1 MIEKNRELL
10 KLFIFTFI
18 LLFSFQVLPCF
29 SQGLQEEITDKY
41 PAATPPIEKEV
52 AEYYAPA
59 EEPLGVS
66 VTADVQQG
74 YDNNVD
80 LDPSR
85 KKDGFIQSVCYA
97 EVTIR
102 PQVETLELRAGA
114 DLFGMVYYKYNSSNI
129 FDIAPYA
136 GIEWEFMPGFKWY
149 NYITFDYL
157 SFPNDKD
164 STYAGLEFNTY
175 VRQFLTEDLFHQF
188 GYEYIRRWYPDRKM
202 SLGDASESVDN
213 REDDR
218 HKFKYTAG
226 MYFSNFMVKIGNEL
240 YHNNSNDQYQDY
252 YDYWVYR
259 LKPSVMYFF
268 TDNIYANASLIFKY
282 IPYDARLSTEDP
294 DKEVRDYTYI
304 GNLSL
309 YYDITESITFGVTY
323 SYTENTSNDPYQKY
337 SGSIFSGG
345 VYYTF

>member
-29 SQGLQEEITDKY
+29 SQGLQEEIVDRY

-80 LDPSR
+80 LDPKR
-85 KKDGFIQSVCYA
+85 NKDGFIQSVCNLEIA
-97 EVTIR
+97 VR

-114 DLFGMVYYKYNSSNI
+114 DLFGMVYYKYNSNNI

-149 NYITFDYL
+149 NYVTFDYL
-157 SFPNDKD
+157 SYPNDKD
-164 STYAGLEFNTY
+164 STYAGLE
-175 VRQFLTEDLFHQF
+175 
-188 GYEYIRRWYPDRKM
+188 
-202 SLGDASESVDN
+202 
-213 REDDR
+213 
-218 HKFKYTAG
+218 
-226 MYFSNFMVKIGNEL
+226 
-240 YHNNSNDQYQDY
+240 
-252 YDYWVYR
+252 
-259 LKPSVMYFF
+259 
-268 TDNIYANASLIFKY
+268 
-282 IPYDARLSTEDP
+282 
-294 DKEVRDYTYI
+294 
-304 GNLSL
+304 
-309 YYDITESITFGVTY
+309 
-323 SYTENTSNDPYQKY
+323 
-337 SGSIFSGG
+337 
-345 VYYTF
+345 